1 MSTRGKHRAPA
12 RHVAP
17 KSKSHFFAPVAI
29 ATVLVLGGSAA
40 TGTTSLLGKSV
51 PGTHAVTAAGVITAV
66 KPTAS
71 AAAVKPKAVK
81 QIVPAVVIKTES
93 TTKSV
98 KFGTTTIHD
107 ASLVAGTKVLRDAG
121 KQGEIRLQYR
131 VQYVKGKLK
140 TRALISQKLVTKP
153 KNAVYI
159 VGTGKASVVNA
170 GVNAAAATAART
182 GTPTGSKSFAQVFIA
197 KKYGW
202 NSGQFSCL
210 VSLWTRESHWRHTA
224 RNRGSGAYGI
234 PQAMPGKKMAKF
246 GADWRTNPATQIK
259 WGANYIAKRYHSP
272 CQALSHSNATGW
284 Y

>member
-1 MSTRGKHRAPA
+1 
-12 RHVAP
+12 
-17 KSKSHFFAPVAI
+17 VAI

-40 TGTTSLLGKSV
+40 TGNTSLLGKPVS
-51 PGTHAVTAAGVITAV
+51 GTHAVTASGVSTVV

-71 AAAVKPKAVK
+71 AVAVKPAASAGPVKPKALK
-81 QIVPAVVIKTES
+81 QIVPTLVIKTES
-93 TTKSV
+93 TIKSV
-98 KFGTTTIHD
+98 KYGTTTIHD
-107 ASLVAGTKVLRDAG
+107 ASLAAGTKVLRDAG
-121 KQGEIRLQYR
+121 KKGKIRLQYR

-159 VGTGKASVVNA
+159 VGTGKASVINA
-170 GVNAAAATAART
+170 GVSAAAAAAART
-182 GTPTGSKSFAQVFIA
+182 GTPTGSKTFAQVFIA

-202 NSGQFSCL
+202 SSGQFSCL
-210 VSLWTRESHWRHTA
+210 VSLWNRESHWRHTA

-234 PQAMPGKKMAKF
+234 PQAMPGSKMSKF